1 MGYIFD
7 GVNYSFQQLARSGH
21 ASNEGRT
28 IELNTVFMRGD
39 LTVSEVE
46 EGLYLANFQT
56 TLTED
61 HLFKST
67 LEQIHG
73 ETAYLLTY
81 YSFPQ
86 FETIRINERPIKI
99 PRDKKPLLLL
109 FSSGTSVEFS
119 YAAGKAAQWVCI
131 AFTHSWLMKQ
141 LQTRAGKAAT
151 PAVLAALQSMTMRSL
166 SKTELVLSRQ
176 LFFNALLETVL
187 LETKGNIYTLLSI
200 FYRHMLLSPN
210 RDGREKK
217 EVMVEMEKI
226 IMAHLDSRMP
236 SIEKLAARFHMSAS
250 TLKRRFREYFGANVY
265 QYYLSRKME
274 MARELIRQSLSVN
287 HVAARMGYE
296 SVSHFIHIYKKFHG
310 HSPSQEGKEA
320 ASY

>member
-7 GVNYSFQQLARSGH
+7 GVSYSFQHIARSGH
-21 ASNEGRT
+21 AANEGRT
-28 IELNTVFMRGD
+28 LELNTAFMRGD

-56 TLTED
+56 TLAED
-61 HLFKST
+61 HVFKGT
-67 LEQIHG
+67 LEQING
-73 ETAYLLTY
+73 ERAYLLTY

-86 FETIRINERPIKI
+86 FETIRINERPVKT
-99 PRDKKPLLLL
+99 PRDKKPLLIVL
-109 FSSGTSVEFS
+109 SSGMNVEFS
-119 YAAGKAAQWVCI
+119 YSAGKAAQWVCI

-141 LQTRAGKAAT
+141 LESGAGKAAA
-151 PAVLAALQSMTMRSL
+151 PAVLAALQSMAMRPL

-176 LFFNALLETVL
+176 LFFNTLLEPVL
-187 LETKGNIYTLLSI
+187 LEIKANMYTALSL
-200 FYRHMLLSPN
+200 FYRHVLLSQN
-210 RDGREKK
+210 RDGKEKK

-236 SIEKLAARFHMSAS
+236 SIENLAARFHMSAS

-265 QYYLSRKME
+265 QYYLARKME

-310 HSPSQEGKEA
+310 HSPSQEGKE
-320 ASY
+320 